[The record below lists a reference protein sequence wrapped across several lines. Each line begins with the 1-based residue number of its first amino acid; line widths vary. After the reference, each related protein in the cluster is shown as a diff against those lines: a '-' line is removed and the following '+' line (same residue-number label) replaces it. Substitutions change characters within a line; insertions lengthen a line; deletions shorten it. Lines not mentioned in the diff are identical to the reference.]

1 MNDSKSKKQKS
12 TLKTYNNYQD
22 FIGAHSLSK
31 EDEREITNTSIMGGR
46 FHIPNDE
53 YDQFLNMYYQDIVK
67 PGNTEYLTEKQ
78 LVSGGPIAIDIDLR
92 YNYDIKE
99 RQHNS
104 EFIHSL
110 ILIYLEELSNIFQF
124 NEDYSFDI
132 FVQEKKSVNRIAN
145 KNITK
150 DGIHILIGIQSDR
163 AIQLIL
169 RDRVMKNAVELFSEL
184 PIINT
189 LEDVFDKGVS
199 AGSVNWQLFGSCK
212 PEHEAYGL
220 TGIYKFE
227 YDADDG
233 EFIET
238 KLSPKKFNWSKDF
251 SKLSVRY
258 RDNLAPF
265 MKAAFRTGEYEEMN
279 NSLMNSK
286 RGKMRRTTSKNVI
299 ELKTIDDIKEAL
311 KEYKEN
317 LKPVDFEKRDIID
330 YVDALPESYY
340 GTGSYNNW
348 IRVGW
353 ALANI
358 NKDMFIVWLAFSAK
372 SDTFSMSSIDE
383 LKDLWN
389 GFENNNPDGLT
400 KLSILYWVRES
411 APDEFKRIRNNSVD
425 KQIQLTINN
434 NLVIKNK
441 NYGCGDTD
449 IAKILNMM
457 YKQEFACAGI
467 KADKW
472 YRYEGHRWVEDE
484 CGTTLRKNISNE
496 LIHLYVGKLDILSN
510 QLSRDNIDEKTM
522 KLYEN
527 QANKLTDIITHL
539 SSTTHKD
546 HILKEARELFYDA
559 NIRFMDLLDSNPKLM
574 CFKNGVIDF
583 QTKTFRRGR
592 AEDYLEKCTNINY
605 VPLDRNRDAKII
617 AEINDFMEKLFPIER
632 LRNYMWDHFASI
644 LIGGNASQ
652 KMHMYIG
659 QGENGKSVLTDLMS
673 KCLGDYYSVVPL
685 SLITQARQKQGQ
697 ASPDIVALKGLRMAV
712 MQEPSKDDCIN
723 EGPMKELVS
732 CVEPVK
738 GRNLFSTPITF
749 IPQMQIIVCSNNFM
763 KVNSQDH
770 GTWRRIA
777 VVDFM
782 SRFTDNPQDDDP
794 ENPYQYKKDTTL
806 KDRFGEW
813 SEVFMAMLVEK
824 AFMLEDG
831 KVKPCDLVDK
841 SSNSYRQSQDEI
853 AEFVAEKIVKCDDGK
868 LTKTELAAEWDAWY
882 RSTYG
887 RGGPS
892 IKEVHEHINKIHG
905 KCKKG
910 TWTGIKYDHN
920 SISYDNNDVNDT
932 EDSDSGDEI
941 EALDIPND
949 N

>member
-1 MNDSKSKKQKS
+1 MNASKSKRQKS
-12 TLKTYNNYQD
+12 TIKTYNNYQD

-31 EDEREITNTSIMGGR
+31 EDEREITNTSIIGGR
-46 FHIPNDE
+46 FHIPDDE
-53 YDQFLNMYYQDIVK
+53 YEKFLDMYYQDIVK

-78 LVSGGPIAIDIDLR
+78 LDSGGPIAIDIDLR
-92 YNYDIKE
+92 YNYDVKE
-99 RQHNS
+99 RQHTS
-104 EFIHSL
+104 DFVHSL
-110 ILIYLEELSNIFQF
+110 ILVYLEELSNIFQF
-124 NEDYSFDI
+124 NEDHCFDV
-132 FVQEKKSVNRIAN
+132 FVQEKKSVNRVAN

-150 DGIHILIGIQSDR
+150 DGIHLLIGIKADR

-169 RDRVMKNAVELFSEL
+169 RERVMEKVSDLMSEL

-189 LEDVFDKGVS
+189 LEDIFDKGVS

-212 PEHEAYGL
+212 PDHDVYGL
-220 TGIYKFE
+220 TGVYKFE

-238 KLSPKKFNWSKDF
+238 KLSPKKFNWNEDF
-251 SKLSVRY
+251 KKLSVRS
-258 RDNLAPF
+258 RCNLSPF
-265 MKAAFRTGEYEEMN
+265 MKAAFCTGEYEEMKH
-279 NSLMNSK
+279 SL
-286 RGKMRRTTSKNVI
+286 RGKRNKMKRSTSKNVI

-311 KEYKEN
+311 NEYVEN
-317 LKPVDFEKRDIID
+317 LKSTDFEKREIVE

-353 ALANI
+353 ALANTSS
-358 NKDMFIVWLAFSAK
+358 DMFIVWLAFSAK

-383 LKDLWN
+383 LKHLWN

-411 APDEFKRIRNNSVD
+411 APDEFKRIRNDSIG
-425 KQIQLTINN
+425 KQIDLTINN
-434 NLVIKNK
+434 SLTVNNKNK

-457 YKQEFACAGI
+457 YKAEFACAGI

-472 YRYEGHRWVEDE
+472 YRFNSNRWIEDE
-484 CGTTLRKNISNE
+484 CGTTLRKNISTTLAE
-496 LIHLYVGKLDILSN
+496 LYRSKLRHIEKEHVSKVKDDEKLSN
-510 QLSRDNIDEKTM
+510 I
-522 KLYEN
+522 YEN
-527 QANKLTDIITHL
+527 QLIKLSDIIVHL
-539 SSTTHKD
+539 SSTSHKD

-559 NIRFMDLLDSNPKLM
+559 DIKFMDLLDSNPKLM

-583 QTKTFRRGR
+583 QEKTFRRGR
-592 AEDYLEKCTNINY
+592 AEDYLEKSTNINY
-605 VPLDRNRDAKII
+605 VPLDRKRDAKII

-632 LRNYMWDHFASI
+632 LRNYMWEHFASI

-659 QGENGKSVLTDLMS
+659 HGENGKSVLTDLMS

-732 CVEPVK
+732 CVEPIK

-749 IPQMQIIVCSNNFM
+749 IPQMQMIVCSNNFM

-806 KDRFGEW
+806 KDRFGVW

-824 AFMLEDG
+824 AFQLEDG
-831 KVKPCDLVDK
+831 KVKSCDLVDK
-841 SSNSYRQSQDEI
+841 ASNSYRQSQDEI
-853 AEFVAEKIVKCDDGK
+853 AEFVAEKIVKCEDGK
-868 LTKTELAAEWDAWY
+868 LSKTELAAEWDAWC
-882 RSTYG
+882 RCVT
-887 RGGPS
+887 R
-892 IKEVHEHINKIHG
+892 IILWHRFI
-905 KCKKG
+905 
-910 TWTGIKYDHN
+910 
-920 SISYDNNDVNDT
+920 
-932 EDSDSGDEI
+932 
-941 EALDIPND
+941 
-949 N
+949 

>member
-1 MNDSKSKKQKS
+1 MNESKFKKHKS
-12 TLKTYNNYQD
+12 TSKTYNNYQD

-31 EDEREITNTSIMGGR
+31 DDDREITNTSIIGGR
-46 FHIPNDE
+46 FHIPDNE
-53 YDQFLNMYYQDIVK
+53 YEQFLDMYYQDIVK
-67 PGNTEYLTEKQ
+67 PGNTEHITEKQ
-78 LVSGGPIAIDIDLR
+78 MNSGGPIAIDIDLR
-92 YNYDIKE
+92 YDYNVKE
-99 RQHNS
+99 RQHNAD
-104 EFIHSL
+104 FIHSL

-124 NEDYSFDI
+124 NEDHSFDV
-132 FVQEKKSVNRIAN
+132 FVQEKKSVNRLIN

-150 DGIHILIGIQSDR
+150 DGIHILIGIKADR

-169 RDRVMKNAVELFSEL
+169 RERVMEKAVDLMKEI

-189 LEDVFDKGVS
+189 LEDVFDKGIS

-212 PEHEAYGL
+212 PDHEVYGL

-238 KLSPKKFNWSKDF
+238 KLSPKKFNWVNDF
-251 SKLSVRY
+251 KKLSVRY
-258 RDNLAPF
+258 KENLTPF
-265 MKAAFRTGEYEEMN
+265 MKAGFRTGEYEEMN
-279 NSLMNSK
+279 NSLLNK
-286 RGKMRRTTSKNVI
+286 RGKMKRSTSKNVF
-299 ELKTIDDIKEAL
+299 ELKTVDDIREAL
-311 KEYKEN
+311 NQYKEN
-317 LKPVDFEKRDIID
+317 LKSSDFELRDIIE
-330 YVDALPESYY
+330 YVDILPESYY

-348 IRVGW
+348 MRVGW

-358 NKDMFIVWLAFSAK
+358 NKDLFIVWLAFSAK
-372 SDTFSMSSIDE
+372 SDTFSISSVDE
-383 LKDLWN
+383 LKSKWN
-389 GFENNNPDGLT
+389 GFENKNDEGLT
-400 KLSILYWVRES
+400 KLSILYWARES
-411 APDEFKRIRNNSVD
+411 APNEYKRIRDNSID
-425 KQIQLTINN
+425 AQIESMIRLSITS
-434 NLVIKNK
+434 KNK

-449 IAKILNMM
+449 FAKILNMM
-457 YKQEFACAGI
+457 YKDEFACAGI

-472 YRYEGHRWVEDE
+472 YRFVSHRWVEDE
-484 CGTTLRKNISNE
+484 CGTTLRKRITKELCNLYREKNDSINE
-496 LIHLYVGKLDILSN
+496 FIGKKGDVKRENLSE
-510 QLSRDNIDEKTM
+510 SDEK
-522 KLYEN
+522 KYSLYEN
-527 QANKLTDIITHL
+527 LSIKLLDIVTHL
-539 SSTTHKD
+539 SSSTHKD

-559 NIRFMDLLDSNPKLM
+559 NIKFMDLLDSKPKLL

-583 QTKTFRRGR
+583 EEKIFRRGR
-592 AEDYLEKCTNINY
+592 SEDYLEKCTNINY

-632 LRNYMWDHFASI
+632 LRNYMWEHFASI

-685 SLITQARQKQGQ
+685 SLITQSRQRQGQ

-732 CVEPVK
+732 CVEPIK

-749 IPQMQIIVCSNNFM
+749 TPQMQIIVCSNNFM
-763 KVNSQDH
+763 KVNTQDH

-782 SRFTDNPQDDDP
+782 SRFTDTPQDDDP

-806 KDRFGEW
+806 KDRFGLW
-813 SEVFMAMLVEK
+813 SEVFMAMLVEI
-824 AFMLEDG
+824 AFQLKDG
-831 KVKPCDLVDK
+831 KVKPCDLVEK
-841 SSNSYRQSQDEI
+841 SSNSYRQNQDEI

-868 LTKTELAAEWDAWY
+868 VTKTELAAEWESWY
-882 RSTYG
+882 KSTYG

-892 IKEVHEHINKIHG
+892 IKEVHAHIDKIYG

-920 SISYDNNDVNDT
+920 TISYDAN
-932 EDSDSGDEI
+932 DSDT
-941 EALDIPND
+941 DIDVVEVEN
-949 N
+949 

>member
-1 MNDSKSKKQKS
+1 MNESKSKKQKYP
-12 TLKTYNNYQD
+12 LKTYNNYQD

-31 EDEREITNTSIMGGR
+31 DDEREITNTSIVGGR
-46 FHIPNDE
+46 FHIPDNE
-53 YDQFLNMYYQDIVK
+53 YEQFLDMYYQDIVK
-67 PGNTEYLTEKQ
+67 PGNTEHLTEKQ
-78 LVSGGPIAIDIDLR
+78 MTSEGPIAIDIDLR
-92 YNYDIKE
+92 YKYDVKE
-99 RQHNS
+99 RQHNAD
-104 EFIHSL
+104 FIHSL
-110 ILIYLEELSNIFQF
+110 ILLYLEELSEIFQF
-124 NEDYSFDI
+124 NEDQSFDI
-132 FVQEKKSVNRIAN
+132 FVQEKKSVNRVTS

-150 DGIHILIGIQSDR
+150 DGIHILIGIKADR

-169 RDRVMKNAVELFSEL
+169 RERVMEKSENL
-184 PIINT
+184 MSEIPIINT
-189 LEDVFDKGVS
+189 LEDVFDKGVTT
-199 AGSVNWQLFGSCK
+199 GSVNWQLFGSCK
-212 PEHEAYGL
+212 PDHDVYGL

-238 KLSPKKFNWSKDF
+238 KLSPKKFNWLSDF
-251 SKLSVRY
+251 KKLSVRY
-258 RDNLAPF
+258 KHNLTPF
-265 MKAAFRTGEYEEMN
+265 MKAAFRTGEYVEMLDLVN
-279 NSLMNSK
+279 NSK
-286 RGKMRRTTSKNVI
+286 RGKMKRSTSKNVF
-299 ELKTIDDIKEAL
+299 ELKSVDDINEAL
-311 KEYKEN
+311 NHYKEN
-317 LKPVDFEKRDIID
+317 LKSSEFEKRDIVE
-330 YVDALPESYY
+330 YVNILPESYY

-358 NKDMFIVWLAFSAK
+358 NSDMFIVWLAFSAK
-372 SDTFSMSSIDE
+372 SDTFSMSNIDE
-383 LKDLWN
+383 LKHMWN
-389 GFENNNPDGLT
+389 DFENNNPYGLT
-400 KLSILYWVRES
+400 KLSILYWARES
-411 APDEFKRIRNNSVD
+411 SPIKYKEIRDNSID
-425 KQIQLTINN
+425 AQIEAMIKLSITS
-434 NLVIKNK
+434 KNK

-449 IAKILNMM
+449 FAKILNMM
-457 YKQEFACAGI
+457 YKDNFACAGI
-467 KADKW
+467 KSDKW
-472 YRYEGHRWVEDE
+472 FRYASHRWVEDE
-484 CGTTLRKNISNE
+484 CGTTLRQKISKE
-496 LIHLYVGKLDILSN
+496 LADIYRAKEETITRKMQSGGDENKTRSESEEKQYSSWGNQCIKLLDIV
-510 QLSRDNIDEKTM
+510 
-522 KLYEN
+522 
-527 QANKLTDIITHL
+527 THL

-583 QTKTFRRGR
+583 QEKTFRSGR
-592 AEDYLEKCTNINY
+592 AEDYLEKSTNINY

-632 LRNYMWDHFASI
+632 LRNYMWEHFASI

-659 QGENGKSVLTDLMS
+659 HGENGKSVLTDLMS

-732 CVEPVK
+732 CVEPIK
-738 GRNLFSTPITF
+738 GRNLFTTPITF
-749 IPQMQIIVCSNNFM
+749 VPQMQIIICSNNFM

-782 SRFTDNPQDDDP
+782 SRFTDKPQDDDP

-806 KDRFGEW
+806 KDRFGVW

-824 AFMLEDG
+824 AFQLEDG

-853 AEFVAEKIVKCDDGK
+853 AEFVAEKIIKCVDGK
-868 LTKTELAAEWDAWY
+868 LTKTDIAAEWDNWY

-892 IKEVHEHINKIHG
+892 IKEVHEYINKTHG

-910 TWTGIKYDHN
+910 N
-920 SISYDNNDVNDT
+920 
-932 EDSDSGDEI
+932 
-941 EALDIPND
+941 LDGH
-949 N
+949 